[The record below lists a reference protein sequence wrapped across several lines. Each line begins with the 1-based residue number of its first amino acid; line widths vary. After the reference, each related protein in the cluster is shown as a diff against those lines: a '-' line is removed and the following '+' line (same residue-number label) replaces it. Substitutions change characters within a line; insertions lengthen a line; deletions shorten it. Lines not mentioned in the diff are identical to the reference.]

1 MHARLE
7 ACVAI
12 IEREG
17 SRMNRW
23 QQFGSLLTLGALVGL
38 GFGAQG
44 TMAQDA
50 TESHPAHI
58 HAGSCTQLGDVV
70 YPLTN
75 VSPSGMMAGMQA
87 MAATPSTGMPAAMAT
102 PGGLTMSP
110 AMGATTAIAVET
122 SQTLVNASLQD
133 LLSKPYAIN
142 VHESQ
147 ANIQHYIACG
157 DLGGSMMTGSAM
169 SNGGTLAIGLK
180 ELNNSGESGIA
191 LLYDRGSNQT
201 MVFIYLAKG
210 LSGTGGM
217 ATPAASAPSATS
229 AQTMAATIK
238 NFAYQPNPIQVSVGT
253 KVTWTN
259 NDSTQHTVTGTD
271 QTVIKSPTLNP
282 GDTYSVTFTK
292 PGTYDYHCEFHANMH
307 GTVVVK

>member
-1 MHARLE
+1 
-7 ACVAI
+7 
-12 IEREG
+12 
-17 SRMNRW
+17 MNRW
-23 QQFGSLLTLGALVGL
+23 QQLGSVVALCALVGL
-38 GFGAQG
+38 GFGTQG
-44 TMAQDA
+44 TIAQDA
-50 TESHPAHI
+50 AESHPAHI
-58 HAGSCTQLGDVV
+58 HSGSCAQLGDVV

-75 VSPSGMMAGMQA
+75 VSASGMMQGMQA
-87 MAATPSTGMPAAMAT
+87 MAATPSTGMPSAMAT

-110 AMGATTAIAVET
+110 AMGATSAIAVET

-133 LLSKPYAIN
+133 LLAKPYAIN

-147 ANIQHYIACG
+147 ANIQRYIACG

-169 SNGGTLAIGLK
+169 ANGGTLAIGLK
-180 ELNNSGESGIA
+180 ELNGSGESGIA
-191 LLYDRGSNQT
+191 LLYDRGNNQT
-201 MVFIYLAKG
+201 MVFVYLAKD
-210 LSGTGGM
+210 LSGAASGGM
-217 ATPAASAPSATS
+217 ASPAASAPSATS
-229 AQTMAATIK
+229 AQPVAATIK
-238 NFAYQPNPIQVSVGT
+238 NFAYQPNPIQVAVGT

-259 NDSTQHTVTGTD
+259 NDATQHTVTGTD